1 MIDQQI
7 KVKIVRVFAW
17 CSFVLLT
24 GLSLMPMP
32 ELVGKNI
39 NDLFLHFIAYGGVMW
54 SFTQG
59 YPETRILKL
68 MSGLIV
74 WGILLEMMQ
83 GLTSYRLFEWMDM
96 VANSTGVVLGWV
108 LSRCHKPVLEMIQ
121 TKSAN

>member
-1 MIDQQI
+1 MINHQI
-7 KVKIVRVFAW
+7 LVKMLRAFAW
-17 CSFVLLT
+17 ATFVLLT

-59 YPETRILKL
+59 YPETRIVKL
-68 MSGLIV
+68 MAGLIV
-74 WGILLEMMQ
+74 WGILLEVMQ

-96 VANSTGVVLGWV
+96 VANSFGVVLGWV
-108 LSRCHKPVLEMIQ
+108 LSRCHKPLVEMIR
-121 TKSAN
+121 TKNTN

>member
-1 MIDQQI
+1 MINHQI
-7 KVKIVRVFAW
+7 LVKMLRAFAW
-17 CSFVLLT
+17 CTFVLLT

-59 YPETRILKL
+59 YPETRTVKL
-68 MSGLIV
+68 MAGLMV
-74 WGILLEMMQ
+74 WGVLLEVMQ

-96 VANSTGVVLGWV
+96 VANSFGVVLGWV
-108 LSRCHKPVLEMIQ
+108 LSRCHKSVVEMIQ
-121 TKSAN
+121 TKNAN